1 MTRPMIEVTSASF
14 EEQVLRASQ
23 SVLVDFW
30 APWCGPCRAVTPML
44 EQIATEH
51 PDVRVVMVN
60 IDEEPGL
67 AQRYGVLSIP
77 AIVRFDG
84 GEPSGTFVGLRPKPV
99 LERALGLSSPGAFH
113 IGESKE

>member
-1 MTRPMIEVTSASF
+1 MTRKMIDVTSANF

-44 EQIATEH
+44 EQIASEH
-51 PDVRVVMVN
+51 PGVRAVKVN

-77 AIVRFDG
+77 TIIRFDG
-84 GEPSGTFVGLRPKPV
+84 GGPSGTFVGLRPKSV
-99 LERALGLSSPGAFH
+99 LEKALGLCGQETSNF
-113 IGESKE
+113 GEVKG

>member
-1 MTRPMIEVTSASF
+1 MIDVTSANF
-14 EEQVLRASQ
+14 EEQVLCSSQ
-23 SVLVDFW
+23 PVLVDFW

-51 PDVRVVMVN
+51 PDVRVVKVN

-77 AIVRFDG
+77 TVVRFDSG
-84 GEPSGTFVGLRPKPV
+84 GPSGTFAGLRPKQV
-99 LERALGLSSPGAFH
+99 LERALGLRGPSTSRPG
-113 IGESKE
+113 EVKE